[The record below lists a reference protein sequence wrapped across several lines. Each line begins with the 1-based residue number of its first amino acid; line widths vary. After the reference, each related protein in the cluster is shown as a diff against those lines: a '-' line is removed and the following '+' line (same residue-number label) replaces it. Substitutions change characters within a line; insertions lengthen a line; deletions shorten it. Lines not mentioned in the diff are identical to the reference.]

1 MSLGMGVAT
10 IFNYIGASFSL
21 GAFVA
26 GLLVSDSDYAHELL
40 GKVATLRDAFVILF
54 FVSAG
59 MLIDPNALFA
69 DIHLLAI
76 LLLLIIPLKFLL
88 FYLVTRAFR
97 YHKRIAFYVSMG
109 LMQTGEFSFV
119 MAQVGLDSGI
129 LNPLIYNAILAST
142 LITLLAAPTFMH
154 WSPIWYNKLTRTK
167 TGVDDYEAELDSEM
181 TDYVLL
187 CGFGRVGQQ
196 VGTALRTIG
205 IPYRVIDY
213 DFRAVMHLKA
223 QQIPYVYG
231 DASNLSVLKQVA
243 VRKAKLALITLP
255 DAIVNER
262 TIKKLLKINPQLK
275 IIARAHSDWE
285 KQLLLDAGAFEVVQP
300 EQEAGVQMARQMIIH
315 LDLPEQEVIR
325 YLENYYIR
333 DYHNLVSNFTMDIIR
348 EEPLTIR
355 SYQVPA
361 SSCLIDV
368 SLADSRI
375 REKTGAVVVTIRR
388 DNGEVIINPH
398 SYEFI
403 RAQDTLITMGTASQ
417 LMDFAK
423 YCGGGGSD

>member
-1 MSLGMGVAT
+1 
-10 IFNYIGASFSL
+10 
-21 GAFVA
+21 
-26 GLLVSDSDYAHELL
+26 
-40 GKVATLRDAFVILF
+40 
-54 FVSAG
+54 
-59 MLIDPNALFA
+59 
-69 DIHLLAI
+69 
-76 LLLLIIPLKFLL
+76 
-88 FYLVTRAFR
+88 
-97 YHKRIAFYVSMG
+97 
-109 LMQTGEFSFV
+109 
-119 MAQVGLDSGI
+119 
-129 LNPLIYNAILAST
+129 
-142 LITLLAAPTFMH
+142 
-154 WSPIWYNKLTRTK
+154 
-167 TGVDDYEAELDSEM
+167 
-181 TDYVLL
+181 
-187 CGFGRVGQQ
+187 
-196 VGTALRTIG
+196 
-205 IPYRVIDY
+205 
-213 DFRAVMHLKA
+213 RAVMHLKA

-315 LDLPEQEVIR
+315 LDLPEQEVVK